1 MRTSTKRLSV
11 IGLLGVL
18 IGAVQIVASA
28 QSSGSV
34 IARFTGTWKEDVS
47 KRKVGSMANLRFQRN
62 AKGGLE
68 EVRGPEVRPLVQAIV
83 FDGKPHKLEIG
94 NNSIAWKQSNPNTFE
109 RVLSDGNGT
118 RTLTIRRIRISAD
131 GKTMTEEI
139 EGKTADGRTSVDTVA
154 YQRVSGDAQGLV
166 GRWKPMS
173 FKTDNPDVVKYELA
187 GANGIRFSDASN
199 MPTDVTF
206 TATLEGKPM
215 PVVGAAVIAG
225 TMTAAK
231 RVDDRTLEFT
241 QSRDGVVSG
250 KSIQQLSADGKTLT
264 VTETSVGPNASAEP
278 SVIVYVKQ

>member
-1 MRTSTKRLSV
+1 MRTSTKHLSAA
-11 IGLLGVL
+11 GLLGVL

-34 IARFTGTWKEDVS
+34 VTRFTGTWKEDVS

-68 EVRGPEVRPLVQAIV
+68 EVRGPEVRPLVQSVV
-83 FDGKPHKLEIG
+83 FDGQPHKLEIG

-109 RVLSDGNGT
+109 RVLSEGNGT
-118 RTLTIRRIRISAD
+118 RTLTVRRIRISTD
-131 GKTMTEEI
+131 GKTMTEET
-139 EGKTADGRTSVDTVA
+139 EGKTTGGRTSVDTVA

-166 GRWKPMS
+166 GRWKPVS
-173 FKTDNPDVVKYELA
+173 FKTDNPDVIKYEPA
-187 GANGIRFSDASN
+187 GTNGIKFSDASN
-199 MPTDVTF
+199 LPTDTTSTVT
-206 TATLEGKPM
+206 LDGKPV
-215 PVVGAAVIAG
+215 PVIGAGVIAG

-241 QSRDGVVSG
+241 QSRDGIVSG